1 MTGFSFLYLSQH
13 GKIFAR
19 MPTVLR
25 SRYFFLLAALCL
37 TASATA
43 QIVKGTFERP
53 LPASVVVLYATTGS
67 EHPAIDSARIEED
80 GTFSFP
86 HRDLPAGFYQLGING
101 DDRIDI
107 VLDPADP
114 VVELAFHGTPL
125 QRNINVLRSAD
136 NQRMWAYKL
145 VSRAGQDVIQTIK
158 TERANASPL
167 DTALLRSLDR
177 REAEQRKRMR
187 DALDSLSSIDPN
199 GQFARAVR
207 VDRALDAAIPLGPVG
222 IRAAFDFSDT
232 WTLRSN
238 AYSKATVVYLQNT
251 RFDNEYAFHRA
262 CDTLLREAS
271 KDTSCWRYMRYQLVD
286 IFATYG
292 PDEVAQYLVD
302 TYVVG
307 ADSRVPPEA
316 ELLAIAA
323 AQLRMVIG
331 APAPDALLAT
341 PGTKD
346 STALS
351 SLWEKQDFTALFFY
365 SSTCDHCHAQMPGLR
380 TLYEEM
386 DRPFF
391 NLIGIAL
398 DASEEEFRTTIAE
411 EDLRFPCFSSLIG
424 WGEHAAKSFNVKAT
438 PSLIVVDR
446 KGRIAAKPM
455 NHEELRS
462 FLVAHRK
469 R

>member
-1 MTGFSFLYLSQH
+1 LYLSQH

-19 MPTVLR
+19 MRTVVR
-25 SRYFFLLAALCL
+25 SRSFSSFASLLLVAPAC
-37 TASATA
+37 A
-43 QIVKGTFERP
+43 QIVKGIFERP
-53 LPASVVVLYATTGS
+53 LPASEVVLYATTGA

-86 HRDLPAGFYQLGING
+86 QRQLPAGFYQLGING
-101 DDRIDI
+101 DDRIDL

-125 QRNINVLRSAD
+125 QRNINVVRSAD

-145 VSRAGQDVIQTIK
+145 VSRAGQDELQTIK

-177 REAEQRKRMR
+177 REAEQRKLMR
-187 DALDSLSSIDPN
+187 TTLDSLSSIDPN
-199 GQFARAVR
+199 GQFARAVL
-207 VDRALDAAIPLGPVG
+207 VDRALDAAIPLGPSG
-222 IRAAFDFSDT
+222 IRTAFDFSDP

-307 ADSRVPPEA
+307 DGSRVPPEA
-316 ELLAIAA
+316 ELMAIAA

-331 APAPDALLAT
+331 APAPDARLAT
-341 PGTKD
+341 PGRSD

-351 SLWEKQDFTALFFY
+351 SLWGKAEFTALFFY
-365 SSTCDHCHAQMPGLR
+365 SSTCDHCHDQMPGMR
-380 TLYEEM
+380 ALYEEM
-386 DRPFF
+386 ERPFF

-398 DASEEEFRTTIAE
+398 DADEAEFKTTITE
-411 EDLRFPCFSSLIG
+411 ERLSWPSYSSLIG
-424 WGEHAAKSFNVKAT
+424 WGEPAAKAFNVKAT

-446 KGRIAAKPM
+446 KGKIAAKPM
-455 NHEELRS
+455 NHEELRT
-462 FLVAHRK
+462 FLVAQRK

>member
-1 MTGFSFLYLSQH
+1 MRNVVRSRSSFSFAS
-13 GKIFAR
+13 
-19 MPTVLR
+19 
-25 SRYFFLLAALCL
+25 LLLVAP
-37 TASATA
+37 ASA

-67 EHPAIDSARIEED
+67 EHPAIDSTGIQED

-86 HRDLPAGFYQLGING
+86 QRELPAGFYQLGING
-101 DDRIDI
+101 DDRIDL
-107 VLDPADP
+107 VVDPADP

-125 QRNINVLRSAD
+125 QRNINVIRSAD
-136 NQRMWAYKL
+136 NQRMWAYKN
-145 VSRAGQDVIQTIK
+145 VSRAGQDAIQNIK
-158 TERANASPL
+158 NERANASPL

-177 REAEQRKRMR
+177 REAEQRKLMR
-187 DALDSLSSIDPN
+187 DALDSLSAIDPN
-199 GQFARAVR
+199 GQFARAVQ
-207 VDRALDAAIPLGPVG
+207 VDRALDAAIPLGPSA
-222 IRAAFDFSDT
+222 IRKAFDFSDP

-262 CDTLLREAS
+262 CDTLLIEAS
-271 KDTSCWRYMRYQLVD
+271 RDTSCWRYMRYQLVD
-286 IFATYG
+286 IFTTYG

-307 ADSRVPPEA
+307 EGSRVPPEA
-316 ELLAIAA
+316 ELVAIAA

-331 APAPDALLAT
+331 APAPEARLAS
-341 PGTKD
+341 PGGSD

-351 SLWEKQDFTALFFY
+351 SLWGRSAYTALFFY

-380 TLYEEM
+380 ALYDEM
-386 DRPFF
+386 KRPFF

-398 DASEEEFRTTIAE
+398 DANEEEFRTTIVE
-411 EDLRFPCFSSLIG
+411 ERLNWPCYSSLIG
-424 WGEHAAKSFNVKAT
+424 WGEPAAKAFNVKAT
-438 PSLIVVDR
+438 PSLFVVDR
-446 KGRIAAKPM
+446 QGRIAAKPM

-462 FLVAHRK
+462 FLLEKRK